1 MTQGDKVT
9 RWFYEQAESRRLT
22 GTAQRLWHV
31 LYHLL
36 GTAHA
41 NRFYAVSSRQLAARM
56 GVCLKSVERGR
67 KALQMAGFLHYEV
80 RGRQVYYKLLLP
92 DALLCGADNQQTDMQ
107 SSPAQIAYPITDQ
120 AEADQTVRMLLAQMA
135 QLEAQMAQYAQLIT
149 ELRRQLAGIHTAS
162 QPVVAGSAT
171 AGSPAIADETVLASE
186 FAISEPATRV
196 ERENKTENK
205 TEIEAFCH
213 DRQQG
218 AVFVADTAGQQPRLL
233 GIGGHTMQDKVYCRI
248 LQSRQFLEPE
258 QLQSLPMQP
267 AVVQNTGDG
276 LVYRHD
282 QEKRQ
287 RFPDVLFNNRYEILL
302 QDYLDKYRDGRF
314 AEACLNHFEML
325 KDKYKS
331 SGKKRLTEFGFYSIM
346 ENLEALTGSDMALKL
361 AVMERSLRNGWVGF
375 FPLPDNTPEYADMEQ
390 KQRGCKRSSYHRQ
403 YDYDRAY
410 TAGGKS
416 HPRHKFKQE
425 GRDLSF
431 LEK

>member
-92 DALLCGADNQQTDMQ
+92 DALLCGADNQHTDMQNSVQ
-107 SSPAQIAYPITDQ
+107 SSPAQPMYLITDH

-162 QPVVAGSAT
+162 QPVT
-171 AGSPAIADETVLASE
+171 ASPATDGSSVIADEAVLASE

-196 ERENKTENK
+196 ENK
-205 TEIEAFCH
+205 TEIETFCH

-233 GIGGHTMQDKVYCRI
+233 GIGGQTMQDKVYCRI
-248 LQSRQFLEPE
+248 LQSRQFLEQE
-258 QLQSLPMQP
+258 QLQNLPMQP
-267 AVVQNTGDG
+267 AMVHNTDDG
-276 LVYRHD
+276 LAYRHD

-302 QDYLDKYRDGRF
+302 QAYLDKYRDGRF

-325 KDKYKS
+325 KEKYKS

-346 ENLEALTGSDMALKL
+346 ENLETLTGSDMALKL

-375 FPLPDNTPEYADMEQ
+375 FPLPDNTPEHNDMEQ
-390 KQRGCKRSSYHRQ
+390 KQRGRKRSSYRRQ
-403 YDYDRAY
+403 YDNDRAY
-410 TAGGKS
+410 SANGKS